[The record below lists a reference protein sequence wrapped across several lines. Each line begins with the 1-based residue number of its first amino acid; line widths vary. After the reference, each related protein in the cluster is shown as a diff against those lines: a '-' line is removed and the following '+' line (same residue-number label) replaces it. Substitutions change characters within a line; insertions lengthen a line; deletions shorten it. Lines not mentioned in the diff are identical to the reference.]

1 MENKKIQEFD
11 DVDLFN
17 MEANDPTTSVFDK
30 PQKNQDGIYR
40 PSLDDAKDKKTGY
53 RSVFRFLP
61 NLLENGKVGPAAI
74 EKHIHYADFKNEPGL
89 SGYYDCNKNFEDKC
103 DLCTMYWKLKNSKN
117 AADQEKAKLI
127 SRQTKY
133 YSYILILE
141 EEQHSELVG
150 KIMIFPYGWTI
161 KEKINGEKNGEVSGE
176 ACNVFD
182 LAKGKDFVL
191 IIKEKGGFANYD
203 ASSFK
208 ESSPLKLFDADKNRF
223 VAVPVDENGKILDK
237 AKDKIKK
244 SLLTRDVDLKE
255 YMPVP
260 WDEEVKGKV
269 TDIISLLS
277 GVEITSAER
286 TSKNPTAKKEKTKAD
301 DINDSEDM
309 TAEDFFMEE
318 DEA

>member
-1 MENKKIQEFD
+1 MENKKIKEFE

-17 MEANDPTTSVFDK
+17 MEANDPTVSVFDK
-30 PQKNQDGIYR
+30 PTKNQDGIYR
-40 PSLDDAKDKKTGY
+40 PSLEDAKDKKTGY

-61 NLLENGKVGPAAI
+61 NLLENGKVGLSAI

-133 YSYILILE
+133 YSYVLILE
-141 EEQHSELVG
+141 DDQHPELVG
-150 KIMIFPYGWTI
+150 KIMIFPYGYTI
-161 KEKINGEKNGEVSGE
+161 KEKINSEKNGDVSGE

-191 IIKEKGGFANYD
+191 IIKEKGGYANYE
-203 ASSFK
+203 ASQFK
-208 ESSPLKLFDADKNRF
+208 DSSPLKLYDAEKNRF
-223 VAVPVDENGKILDK
+223 VPAPVDENGKILEK

-244 SLLTRDVDLKE
+244 ILLTRDVDLKE
-255 YMPVP
+255 YMPVA
-260 WDEEVKGKV
+260 WDEEAKGKV
-269 TDIISLLS
+269 ADIISLLS
-277 GVEITSAER
+277 GIEITSAER
-286 TSKNPTAKKEKTKAD
+286 TSKVGKTTSTKAKAEDID
-301 DINDSEDM
+301 DGEDM
-309 TAEDFFMEE
+309 TSEDFFME